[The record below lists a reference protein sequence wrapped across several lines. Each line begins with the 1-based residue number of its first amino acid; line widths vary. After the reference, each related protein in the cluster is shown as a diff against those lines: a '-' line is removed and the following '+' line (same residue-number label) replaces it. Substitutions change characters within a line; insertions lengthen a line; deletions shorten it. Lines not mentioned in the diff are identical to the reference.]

1 MSNACC
7 TAYNNYVLSLVE
19 SEHITKKLWSY
30 IKGQRNNTSGL
41 PPLSQNGSL
50 YADPNQ
56 NAEIL
61 NNFFS
66 SVFSDKKSIVPSV
79 EESPIPDIAPITI
92 DMDGIKKT
100 VRLSQNYW
108 PRQYPH
114 TTAETTES

>member
-1 MSNACC
+1 MGISPKN
-7 TAYNNYVLSLVE
+7 
-19 SEHITKKLWSY
+19 SY
-30 IKGQRNNTSGL
+30 INSQRKDNRGI

-114 TTAETTES
+114 ITAKVT